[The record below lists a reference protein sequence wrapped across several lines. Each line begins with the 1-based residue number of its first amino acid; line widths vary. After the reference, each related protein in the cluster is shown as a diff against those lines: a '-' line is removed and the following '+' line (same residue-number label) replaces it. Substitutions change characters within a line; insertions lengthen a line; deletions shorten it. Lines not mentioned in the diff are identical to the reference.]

1 MELNHTHDASRSSWL
16 ESANATGCDF
26 PLQNL
31 PLGVFRRTGSAE
43 AWRGGVAIGDHIVD
57 LGALQS
63 LPGLADSAAEAMR
76 AAAAPTLNGLLELGP
91 ESWRAL
97 RHALFSLLQAGSPL
111 ERQVREALVPQ
122 ADAEHALPVRIG
134 DFTDFYTSLD
144 HAVNCC
150 RQFGIEVY
158 PNFDWLPIA
167 YHGRVSSIDVSGQ
180 QVYRPM
186 GQCRPDPRSAPVHG
200 PCQRLDYELEVGAVI
215 GVGNARGTPI
225 PLASA
230 QQHIFGL
237 CLLNDWSARDIQTWE
252 MQPLGP
258 FLAKNFATTLSP
270 WIVTLEA
277 LLPYRTGWTRAPE
290 RPQPLDYLRPAD
302 HADAGAFDIQLEVS
316 VLSAR
321 QLALGRQ
328 PRMLTRTSFRHQYWT
343 LSQMI
348 AHHTVGGCNLQPG
361 DLLGSGTISGP
372 TPGEAGALIELTA
385 SGTKPVDIGDGE
397 TRGFLEDGDTVVF
410 RGWCE
415 RENYARIGF
424 GLNYATVLATP
435 APDICGVT
443 MFDKVTGRGSGTSF
457 ALGLRHKS

>member
-1 MELNHTHDASRSSWL
+1 MELNHTHDIARHSWL
-16 ESANATGCDF
+16 TQANAPGSDF

-31 PLGVFRRTGSAE
+31 PLCIFRRQGSAE
-43 AWRGGVAIGDHIVD
+43 AWRGGVAIGDQIVD
-57 LGALQS
+57 LAALHGRAWLQD
-63 LPGLADSAAEAMR
+63 LAAEAMR
-76 AAAAPTLNGLLELGP
+76 AAVAHTLNALLELGP
-91 ESWRAL
+91 SAWRAL
-97 RHALFSLLQAGSPL
+97 RHGIFALLEAGSAH
-111 ERQVREALVPQ
+111 ERRVRETLVPQ
-122 ADAEHALPVRIG
+122 AVAEFAIPVRIG
-134 DFTDFYTSLD
+134 DYTDFYTSLD

-150 RQFGIEVY
+150 RQFGLEVN

-167 YHGRVSSIDVSGQ
+167 YHGRVSSIGVSGQ

-186 GQCRPDPRSAPVHG
+186 GQYRADEGSAPMYG

-215 GVGNARGTPI
+215 GIGNARGTPI
-225 PLASA
+225 PLAKA

-290 RPQPLDYLRPAD
+290 RPQPLDYLRSAD
-302 HADAGAFDIQLEVS
+302 NAATGAFDIQLEVS
-316 VLSAR
+316 ILSAR
-321 QLALGRQ
+321 QLTQGRQ
-328 PRMLTRTSFRHQYWT
+328 SRTLTHTSFRHQYWT

-348 AHHTVGGCNLQPG
+348 AHHTMGGCNLQSG

-372 TPGEAGALIELTA
+372 TPGEAGALIELTV
-385 SGTKPVDIGDGE
+385 SGTQPVDIGDGE
-397 TRGFLEDGDTVVF
+397 QRGFLEDGDTVVF

-415 RENYARIGF
+415 REDYARIGF
-424 GLNYATVLATP
+424 GVNYGTVLQAS
-435 APDICGVT
+435 A
-443 MFDKVTGRGSGTSF
+443 S
-457 ALGLRHKS
+457 A

>member
-1 MELNHTHDASRSSWL
+1 MELNHTHDASRRSWL
-16 ESANATGCDF
+16 DSANAAGCDF

-31 PLGVFRRTGSAE
+31 PLSVFRRKGSTE
-43 AWRGGVAIGDHIVD
+43 AWRGGVAIGDQIVD

-63 LPGLADSAAEAMR
+63 LPGLQDSAAEAVR

-97 RHALFSLLQAGSPL
+97 RHGLYGLLQSGSSL
-111 ERQVREALVPQ
+111 ARQVREALVPQ
-122 ADAEHALPVRIG
+122 LDAEHAVPVRIG
-134 DFTDFYTSLD
+134 DYTDFYTSLD

-150 RQFGIEVY
+150 RQFGIEVN

-180 QVYRPM
+180 QVYRPA
-186 GQCRPDPRSAPVHG
+186 GQYRTDPSSAPVYG

-215 GVGNARGTPI
+215 GIGNARGTPI
-225 PLASA
+225 PLANA

-290 RPQPLDYLRPAD
+290 RPQPLDYLRSAD
-302 HADAGAFDIQLEVS
+302 NAAAGAFDIQLEVS
-316 VLSAR
+316 ILSAR
-321 QLALGRQ
+321 RQAQGR
-328 PRMLTRTSFRHQYWT
+328 PPHKLTRTSFQHQYWT
-343 LSQMI
+343 LGQMI

-361 DLLGSGTISGP
+361 DLLGSGTVSGP
-372 TPGEAGALIELTA
+372 NPWEAGALIELTV
-385 SGTKPVDIGDGE
+385 SGTHPADIGDGE
-397 TRGFLEDGDTVVF
+397 QRGFLKDGDTVVF

-415 RENYARIGF
+415 REDYARIGF
-424 GLNYATVLATP
+424 GVNYATVLP
-435 APDICGVT
+435 APGPP
-443 MFDKVTGRGSGTSF
+443 
-457 ALGLRHKS
+457 